1 MAGIRVIKRVDGII
15 QTQHRGDEVYTD
27 ATLPEGTKPAD
38 VAAQVVVDAAE
49 LADVE
54 DVQAQVDI
62 ANGKLVKDLA
72 KPSAAAQAAARR
84 SAAAKTLGELDADG
98 AVQAEVKRYLAAL
111 RDFVG
116 VGAAGSGQ
124 QAGLERR

>member
-1 MAGIRVIKRVDGII
+1 MAGIRVIKRTDGIV

-27 ATLPEGTKPAD
+27 ATLPEGTKPPD

-54 DVQAQVDI
+54 DVQAQVDV
-62 ANGKLVKDLA
+62 ANGKLVKDLT
-72 KPSAAAQAAARR
+72 KPSAQEQAAARR

-98 AVQAEVKRYLAAL
+98 AVQAEVKRYLVAL
-111 RDFVG
+111 RDFAGVG
-116 VGAAGSGQ
+116 VSGSGQ
-124 QAGLERR
+124 QAGSERR

>member
-1 MAGIRVIKRVDGII
+1 MAGIRVIKRTNGVI

-38 VAAQVVVDAAE
+38 VAAQVIVDAAE

-54 DVQAQVDI
+54 DVQAQVDVG
-62 ANGKLVKDLA
+62 NGKLVKDLT
-72 KPSAAAQAAARR
+72 KPSAQEQAAARR
-84 SAAAKTLGELDADG
+84 AAAAKTLGDLDADG

-111 RDFVG
+111 RDYVG
-116 VGAAGSGQ
+116 VGASGSGQ
-124 QAGLERR
+124 QVGSERR

>member
-1 MAGIRVIKRVDGII
+1 MPKVRIIKRKDGVI
-15 QTQHRGDEVYTD
+15 QTQHRADEVYTD

-54 DVQAQVDI
+54 DVQAQVDL
-62 ANGKLVKDLA
+62 ANGKLVKDLEN
-72 KPSAAAQAAARR
+72 PSAQEQAAARR

-98 AVQAEVKRYLAAL
+98 AVQAEVKRYLMAL
-111 RDFVG
+111 RDLAGVG
-116 VGAAGSGQ
+116 VSGSGQ
-124 QAGLERR
+124 QVGSERR

>member
-1 MAGIRVIKRVDGII
+1 
-15 QTQHRGDEVYTD
+15 
-27 ATLPEGTKPAD
+27 

-62 ANGKLVKDLA
+62 ANGKLVKDLT
-72 KPSAAAQAAARR
+72 KPSAQRQAAARR
-84 SAAAKTLGELDADG
+84 AAAGKTIEGLDADA
-98 AVQAEVKRYLAAL
+98 AVPAAVKPYLAAL

-116 VGAAGSGQ
+116 AGAPGSGQ
-124 QAGLERR
+124 QVGLARR

>member
-1 MAGIRVIKRVDGII
+1 MAGIRVIKRTNGVL

-38 VAAQVVVDAAE
+38 VAAQVVVDAVE

-62 ANGKLVKDLA
+62 ANGKLVKDLT
-72 KPSAAAQAAARR
+72 KPSGQRQAAERR
-84 SAAAKTLGELDADG
+84 AAAAKTLGDLDADG
-98 AVQAEVKRYLAAL
+98 AVQAEVKRYVVAL
-111 RDFVG
+111 RDFAGVG
-116 VGAAGSGQ
+116 VSGSGQ
-124 QAGLERR
+124 QARLERR